1 MMPLVRRV
9 SFVLLLLAPR
19 PALEGQQVIVTER
32 LEELQSRAARD
43 SNDPAAHYNVAMG
56 FWSKKRY
63 AQAEASLQ
71 TAVSIDPRFA
81 EAYLALSVVR
91 AWDDDFWR
99 NLRKAEGDSGV
110 RARVRSSN
118 SHYRK
123 AFLLDPLVDI
133 KILGGASR
141 IAMGSPWFR
150 RFTQAFK
157 DLVEG
162 KYDKAYGALDKE
174 MAFWGGRAGSDSAPA
189 IIVWLHGL
197 SAARI
202 NQYDVAIHDMQNM
215 IARVRKEAS
224 QDSTEDV
231 PLVTNEFRYMMA
243 ALHQKAGRTDQAI
256 ELYRQVAEAD
266 AGNYMAHVQLAR
278 LFEAVKDYPRAV
290 GERMNAVNANPD
302 DSSLL
307 LDLGI
312 TLGKAGMMPQAE
324 SRLQMAAEL
333 NPRDARPY
341 FWLGMSQ
348 MEQGKNPEAK
358 ASFTRF
364 LELAP
369 SRYERQIAM
378 AKERLAQL
386 P

>member
-32 LEELQSRAARD
+32 LEELQS
-43 SNDPAAHYNVAMG
+43 NVAMG

-63 AQAEASLQ
+63 AEAEASLQ

-231 PLVTNEFRYMMA
+231 PLVTNEFRY
-243 ALHQKAGRTDQAI
+243 I
-256 ELYRQVAEAD
+256 YRQVAEAD